1 MRNDLTY
8 YELRITPIASSPN
21 VGLRPFWQTN
31 ATLFS
36 KQRCFMPDRHLR
48 PNSGWIEVIC
58 GSMFSG
64 KTEELLRRLRR
75 AAIAR
80 QKVQL
85 FKPAIDNRYGVTT
98 VASHDGAKWEGVV
111 LNDAAEIFDHLE
123 PDTLVIA
130 IDEVQFF
137 DDNVVDVCETLALQG
152 KRVIVAG
159 LDLDFRGEPFGP
171 MPALMANAESV
182 RKLHAICMVCG
193 GEASRTQRLIDGKP
207 AFYEDPVVMIGA
219 AEAYEARCRGCHQVP
234 HREMNA

>member
-1 MRNDLTY
+1 
-8 YELRITPIASSPN
+8 
-21 VGLRPFWQTN
+21 
-31 ATLFS
+31 
-36 KQRCFMPDRHLR
+36 MPDRHLR

-123 PDTLVIA
+123 PDTLVVA

-152 KRVIVAG
+152 KRIIVAG

-171 MPALMANAESV
+171 MPALMAKAESV

-234 HREMNA
+234 RRETSA